1 MDFRYTKNQVARG
14 TRPDSE
20 TYDKFY
26 LIKIVSE
33 MRATYQVRL
42 LTYFALQRK
51 KQLIIEV
58 PKHCKI
64 HKSLREFQR
73 EFSNLI
79 KIKRI
84 KKAKN
89 GIISN
94 HI

>member
-1 MDFRYTKNQVARG
+1 MDFRYTRHQVARG
-14 TRPDSE
+14 TRSDHE
-20 TYDKFY
+20 TDDKYY

-42 LTYFALQRK
+42 LTYFAHQKK

-64 HKSLREFQR
+64 HSSLREFQKR
-73 EFSNLI
+73 FSNLI

-84 KKAKN
+84 KK
-89 GIISN
+89 G
-94 HI
+94 